1 MAAWPLQLSDSG
13 FGTHEPECNC
23 NYQGSSGGMEVQAA
37 EHLWTRSLN
46 RGFRYTT
53 MLSDGDAKT
62 FNHLTSLQVYG
73 DVVIQKEECINHV
86 AKRLGTALRKVAAS
100 GKKAGVTLG
109 GKGYGKLKLTTID
122 SLEAYYGLAVRAH
135 TGNLRA
141 MQNAVL
147 ATFDH
152 AVSTDENPQH
162 GRCPVGRDSWCF
174 YQKALATG
182 QQPGPHR
189 VNVRTHLSAEV
200 ARHVKPVYARLAH
213 DDLLSRCLLGK
224 TQNVNESLHSKV
236 WTKCPKTNFVGLERV
251 LSATCSSVAE
261 FNCGVE
267 SSMRYLCEVM
277 QVPSGA
283 HLLSSAQKAD
293 RQRLRQAKRQKAA
306 ATKEARRSRR
316 FARRAVASAS
326 TDYAAGAF

>member
-1 MAAWPLQLSDSG
+1 MDSVTEPWLQIHHDALGWRCQDVQPSDKS
-13 FGTHEPECNC
+13 
-23 NYQGSSGGMEVQAA
+23 
-37 EHLWTRSLN
+37 
-46 RGFRYTT
+46 
-53 MLSDGDAKT
+53 
-62 FNHLTSLQVYG
+62 
-73 DVVIQKEECINHV
+73 
-86 AKRLGTALRKVAAS
+86 
-100 GKKAGVTLG
+100 AGVWRRGNKKRRMHQPRRQTNLG

-122 SLEAYYGLAVRAH
+122 SLEAYYGLAV
-135 TGNLRA
+135 
-141 MQNAVL
+141 
-147 ATFDH
+147 
-152 AVSTDENPQH
+152 
-162 GRCPVGRDSWCF
+162 
-174 YQKALATG
+174 
-182 QQPGPHR
+182 QPGPHR

>member
-1 MAAWPLQLSDSG
+1 
-13 FGTHEPECNC
+13 
-23 NYQGSSGGMEVQAA
+23 
-37 EHLWTRSLN
+37 
-46 RGFRYTT
+46 
-53 MLSDGDAKT
+53 
-62 FNHLTSLQVYG
+62 
-73 DVVIQKEECINHV
+73 
-86 AKRLGTALRKVAAS
+86 
-100 GKKAGVTLG
+100 
-109 GKGYGKLKLTTID
+109 
-122 SLEAYYGLAVRAH
+122 
-135 TGNLRA
+135 

-147 ATFDH
+147 VTFDH

-162 GRCPVGRDSWCF
+162 GRCPVGRESTC
-174 YQKALATG
+174 
-182 QQPGPHR
+182 HR
-189 VNVRTHLSAEV
+189 AAAWSTSCECAHTHLSADV

-283 HLLSSAQKAD
+283 HLLSSVQKSD
-293 RQRLRQAKRQKAA
+293 RQRLRQAKRQKVA

-326 TDYAAGAF
+326 TDYATGAF